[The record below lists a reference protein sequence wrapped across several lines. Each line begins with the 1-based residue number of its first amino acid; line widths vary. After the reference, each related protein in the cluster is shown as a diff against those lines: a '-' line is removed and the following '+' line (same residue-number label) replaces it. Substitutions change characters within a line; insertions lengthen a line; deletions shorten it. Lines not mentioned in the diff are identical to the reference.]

1 MIACQIQ
8 YFYSLL
14 FVFTTVHDA
23 IVACASKLKLI
34 VGLELCPF
42 LKISKHSLKAFVAIN
57 LEDCYLSWRCLSF
70 VKWNGRNLLQLN
82 SDFFLCQQ
90 LF

>member
-1 MIACQIQ
+1 MFACQIQ
-8 YFYSLL
+8 HFCSLL

-57 LEDCYLSWRCLSF
+57 LEDCYLSWHCLSF
-70 VKWNGRNLLQLN
+70 MKWNGLNLLQLN
-82 SDFFLCQQ
+82 SDFFLYQR